1 MMGGM
6 SVLDLIGRTPLVR
19 LDRISAGLSVPVY
32 GKCEHLNPG
41 GSVKD
46 RIALAIVNDAEANG
60 RLKPG
65 ETLVEATAGN
75 TGVGLALVAAV
86 RGYQLVCVL
95 PAKMSA
101 DKRAALV
108 ALGAE
113 VVVTPNA
120 PPGHPD
126 NFQTVARRLA
136 AERGW
141 FLTDQFAHPANPR
154 IHETT
159 TGPELLE
166 QTGGAIG
173 ALVCGVG
180 TGGTITGTGRFLKGQ
195 VPSVKIVLADPVGSR
210 LAHMV
215 DPSHPDHDAAYAV
228 EGIGGSVAP
237 AALDPSVIDAAERVT
252 DEESFAMTRRLWREE
267 GLLVG
272 GSSGTAAAA
281 AMRVAARGDVN
292 GPVVAVL
299 ADSWDR
305 YFAQPWVRAGLPGVD
320 SHGKRSVCTLE

>member
-1 MMGGM
+1 MRHM
-6 SVLDLIGRTPLVR
+6 SVLDLIGRTALVR
-19 LDRISAGLSVPVY
+19 LDRIAAGLPAPVY

-46 RIALAIVNDAEANG
+46 RIALAIVNDAEARG

-65 ETLVEATAGN
+65 ATLIEATAGN

-86 RGYQLVCVL
+86 RGYRLVCVL
-95 PAKMSA
+95 PAKMSV
-101 DKRAALV
+101 DKRTALA

-113 VVVTPNA
+113 VIVTPNA
-120 PPGHPD
+120 PPGHVD

-136 AERGW
+136 EERGW
-141 FLTDQFAHPANPR
+141 FLTDQFAHPANPQ
-154 IHETT
+154 IHEAS

-166 QTGGAIG
+166 QTGGKIG

-180 TGGTITGTGRFLKGQ
+180 TGGTITGAGRCLKRS
-195 VPSVKIVLADPVGSR
+195 VPGVRIVLADPVGSR
-210 LAHMV
+210 LAHLV
-215 DPSHPDHDAAYAV
+215 DPSQPDQDSAYAV

-237 AALDPSVIDAAERVT
+237 AVLDLSVIDSAERIT
-252 DEESFAMTRRLWREE
+252 DEESFEATRRLWREE

-272 GSSGTAAAA
+272 GSSGTAVAAA
-281 AMRVAARGDVN
+281 LRVAARGNVT

-305 YFAQPWVRAGLPGVD
+305 YRAQPWVREYL
-320 SHGKRSVCTLE
+320 T